1 MHRFFDLP
9 SLNVIW
15 RVMCGRRFDY
25 DDDQMLEMI
34 EHIEAFTME
43 RFIGP
48 IVGTAGL
55 KFVPP
60 FKAVYKSVKQHMN
73 VFKSYLS
80 DVVEEGKSDF
90 KEDDID
96 NGVNYMSSYFSQQS
110 NQSRKFF
117 SDKQLVI
124 SMQVSSY
131 QCFCL
136 ERDFGINKFC
146 L

>member
-48 IVGTAGL
+48 IV
-55 KFVPP
+55 V
-60 FKAVYKSVKQHMN
+60 KAVYKSVKQHMN

-90 KEDDID
+90 KEDDFD